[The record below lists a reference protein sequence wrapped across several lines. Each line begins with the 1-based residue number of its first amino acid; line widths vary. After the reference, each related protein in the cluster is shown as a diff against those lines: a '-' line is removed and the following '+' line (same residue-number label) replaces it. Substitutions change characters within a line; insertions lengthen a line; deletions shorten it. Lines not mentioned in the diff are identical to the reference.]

1 MVLVDGFFLV
11 IVGFEDGGV
20 KVFLVFSDFE
30 KLGILGEGMFSFD
43 LDRIFIEGEVVIRIR
58 CV

>member
-1 MVLVDGFFLV
+1 M
-11 IVGFEDGGV
+11 

-43 LDRIFIEGEVVIRIR
+43 LDRIFIEELFKMEFKDL
-58 CV
+58 